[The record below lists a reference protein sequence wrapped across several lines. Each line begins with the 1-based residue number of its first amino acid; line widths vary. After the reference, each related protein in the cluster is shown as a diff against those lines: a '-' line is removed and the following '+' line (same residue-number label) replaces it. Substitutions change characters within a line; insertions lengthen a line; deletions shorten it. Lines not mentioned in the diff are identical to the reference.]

1 MSQHVLSRFPK
12 ATSTACLSCQWRLQI
27 RSFQTTSSHYA
38 GGPRTQQKFSK
49 GKPSNAQDKR
59 QRPGSRKSGDRTD
72 VVPSRMR
79 LSGSVARSRPVV
91 DSNTQKRSKPQPT
104 IERYS
109 GMNRRQF
116 TPDLASMKK
125 HERLDHSKRM
135 QAQKD
140 ESKPKRP
147 PTRTFKQMKQ
157 IASLESGVSVRQRL
171 EKAAIMQVNQDFETF
186 GLLPEVME
194 ALIKDTLRGLEH
206 LEPTPVQRLAIPPL
220 MKKYIPST
228 TTSPEKPE
236 FSQYLIAAETGSGK
250 TLAYLLPLLD
260 SIKRAEK
267 QEKVEATERSVEDA
281 IKQRERNERH
291 AFDIDP
297 PEIAIRDP
305 NAGRPRALILLPTS
319 ELVAQV
325 GGILKSLSHVIK
337 FRSEEIHRDV
347 KPGIIRSRVFGRPIE
362 VLVST
367 PYLLE
372 SLLKEDP
379 QLLSKTTQIVVD
391 EADSLFDRSFS
402 PITNFI
408 ITQATQLQK
417 LILCSATIPKSL
429 DTYLNKKYPRIER
442 LVTPNLHAVPR
453 RVQLSVV
460 EVDKDPYRGNK
471 ELACADILNNIAKDG
486 TEPGFIKRVV
496 VFVNERELTT
506 TLAKYLN
513 ENGFKAIDV
522 SRDTG
527 TRSALAK
534 FIGPPEPLASNAGGS
549 SNASSQK
556 TGNNNSS
563 DSNGRNG
570 SRSSNINNDYDDNN
584 EYDNNEDDKY
594 NNQPD
599 RHVSSRPTTARARD
613 GLLILVTTDITSRG
627 IDTRTV
633 KNVLLYD
640 VPFSSID
647 FIHRLGRTGRMGRRG
662 KAFVLVDKTSNK
674 SWVKEIKTS
683 MFMGKSLV

>member
-1 MSQHVLSRFPK
+1 
-12 ATSTACLSCQWRLQI
+12 
-27 RSFQTTSSHYA
+27 
-38 GGPRTQQKFSK
+38 
-49 GKPSNAQDKR
+49 
-59 QRPGSRKSGDRTD
+59 
-72 VVPSRMR
+72 
-79 LSGSVARSRPVV
+79 
-91 DSNTQKRSKPQPT
+91 
-104 IERYS
+104 
-109 GMNRRQF
+109 MNRREF
-116 TPDLASMKK
+116 IPDLASMRQK
-125 HERLDHSKRM
+125 ERLEHIKKL
-135 QAQKD
+135 QADKD
-140 ESKPKRP
+140 GNKPKRP
-147 PTRTFKQMKQ
+147 PTRIFKQMKQ
-157 IASLESGVSVRQRL
+157 IASLESPISVRQRL
-171 EKAAIMQVNQDFETF
+171 EKAAIMQVHQDFQTF

-194 ALIKDTLRGLEH
+194 ALVKDALRGLEA
-206 LEPTPVQRLAIPPL
+206 LEPTPVQRLAIPML
-220 MKKYIPST
+220 MKKHTPSVSSSADT
-228 TTSPEKPE
+228 PK
-236 FSQYLIAAETGSGK
+236 FSQHLIAAETGSGK
-250 TLAYLLPLLD
+250 TLAYLLPMLD
-260 SIKRAEK
+260 TIKRAEK
-267 QEKVEATERSVEDA
+267 QEKAEAAEKAIQDA

-291 AFDIDP
+291 VFDIEP
-297 PEIAIRDP
+297 PELVVKDP

-325 GGILKSLSHVIK
+325 GGILKSLSHIIK

-372 SLLKEDP
+372 SLMKEDP
-379 QLLSKTTQIVVD
+379 QLLSKTAQIVVD

-402 PITNFI
+402 PITNFL

-417 LILCSATIPKSL
+417 LVLCSATIPKSL
-429 DTYLNKKYPRIER
+429 DSYLNHRYPNIER
-442 LVTPNLHAVPR
+442 IVTPNLHAVPR

-496 VFVNERELTT
+496 VFVNERESTT

-534 FIGPPEPLASNAGGS
+534 FIGPAEPLSNLNTS
-549 SNASSQK
+549 SSDANGH
-556 TGNNNSS
+556 TGNNNKNSS
-563 DSNGRNG
+563 ISNSSSRN
-570 SRSSNINNDYDDNN
+570 SNNSNINNAYDDHDDEGEEDEYYDDN
-584 EYDNNEDDKY
+584 EDDDNNF
-594 NNQPD
+594 NNENN
-599 RHVSSRPTTARARD
+599 RHVSKTTNISSQPTTARARD

-683 MFMGKSLV
+683 MFMGKSLL